1 MPYSITF
8 RKRATKEYLESVA
21 WYKSR
26 SFTAA
31 ENFVSSVRQV
41 LNKVQSDPI
50 GFKKSYK
57 DFYEAKTKRYPFS
70 IVYFIDELKKL
81 IVITSIFHQKR
92 NPEKKF
98 KK

>member
-1 MPYSITF
+1 MLYSITF
-8 RKRATKEYLESVA
+8 RKRATKEYLESVS

-31 ENFVSSVRQV
+31 ENFVSSIQQV
-41 LNKVQSDPI
+41 LNKIETQPLQ
-50 GFKKSYK
+50 FRKSYK

-70 IVYFIDELKKL
+70 IIYFIDESKKR

-98 KK
+98 KR